1 MRNIEIKVPELDYST
16 SEAYKTLRTN
26 LKFSGTDKKVI
37 AVTSCMENE
46 GKSTVI
52 MNLGIALAEAGEK
65 VVMVDCD
72 LRKSVLL
79 GRTKV
84 GEEVL
89 GLTHFLS
96 RQAVLNDIVN
106 VTNVNNFHMIYAG
119 PTPPNP
125 VELLGSSH
133 FANMITAL
141 KKAYDYVLIDCPPL
155 GMVIDAAVISQQ
167 CDGVMLVIESGY
179 DSYRFVRSIQE
190 QLEKAKCP
198 ILGVVL
204 NKVDIS
210 KSGYYGHYYGKYGKY
225 GKYGSYYGDYGNNSE
240 KEEA

>member
-1 MRNIEIKVPELDYST
+1 MRSIEIIVPELDYT
-16 SEAYKTLRTN
+16 ASESYKTLRTN
-26 LKFSGTDKKVI
+26 LKFSGSDKKVI

-46 GKSTVI
+46 GKSTVV
-52 MNLGIALAEAGEK
+52 MNLAIALAEAGEK
-65 VVMVDCD
+65 VVMVDAD

-96 RQAVLNDIVN
+96 KQAALNDVVN
-106 VTNVNNFHMIYAG
+106 VTNVANFHVIYAG

-125 VELLGSSH
+125 VELLGSKH
-133 FANMITAL
+133 FANMIDAL
-141 KKAYDYVLIDCPPL
+141 RKVYDYVLIDCPPL

-167 CDGVMLVIESGY
+167 CDGVMLVVESGV

-198 ILGVVL
+198 ILGVIL
-204 NKVDIS
+204 NKVDMS
-210 KSGYYGHYYGKYGKY
+210 KGGYYGHYYGKYGKY
-225 GKYGSYYGDYGNNSE
+225 GKYGSYYGNYGTEN
-240 KEEA
+240 KEQ